1 LAGNYPETRAAYE
14 RASLVIAGDEKS
26 NAEMAC
32 SLQRKIAMTHERKGD
47 YDEAL
52 VCLGAARKLLLDAGL
67 DSPAELSQILND
79 MGWIYSRRGS
89 LDEAENY
96 LTQAQALAE
105 KGGRLDIVASVY
117 NRLGGVYYQKDR
129 LKEASEIVAKSLV
142 IREEIGDILGV
153 ARSYNNLGLLGVKN
167 GEWDQALENFKRSAE
182 LQVRLGDVEGI
193 IELQINLGLLQ
204 IDRGYPDEARQYLEG
219 VLSRAEQIGHN
230 FYIALSNHHL
240 SLLFN
245 TIGEWITA
253 LEYSHRSEALFKSLG
268 EKTNLADVYVNM
280 GSIYIGLHDLLNA
293 STCGKQALSL
303 LDEDETEVKG
313 SALRL
318 LGDIALATH
327 EPDTAQSHY
336 QQAEVIFQSVGN
348 RLERGRLLMS
358 LARLAALK
366 SNRMLAKSSLLL
378 SQKIFEE
385 LGARIDLQKLEKLKN
400 ELATGPVG

>member
-1 LAGNYPETRAAYE
+1 
-14 RASLVIAGDEKS
+14 
-26 NAEMAC
+26 
-32 SLQRKIAMTHERKGD
+32 
-47 YDEAL
+47 
-52 VCLGAARKLLLDAGL
+52 
-67 DSPAELSQILND
+67 
-79 MGWIYSRRGS
+79 
-89 LDEAENY
+89 
-96 LTQAQALAE
+96 
-105 KGGRLDIVASVY
+105 
-117 NRLGGVYYQKDR
+117 
-129 LKEASEIVAKSLV
+129 VAKSLV

-245 TIGEWITA
+245 TIGELKTA

-303 LDEDETEVKG
+303 LDEEETEVKG